1 MKHLFSFFF
10 VTCFFCSSCKK
21 NEIIT
26 GSGLIG
32 KWKAIEQFQSPGSG
46 GQYFPLPANEQF
58 LFEFKQDSS
67 FVYSLNSPKADSVFN
82 RFSVNGNEMRMYSS
96 INNKADTWYLH
107 GNGINTSEISI
118 SIFTCIEGCAYKFVR
133 IK

>member
-1 MKHLFSFFF
+1 MRLFLSFFL
-10 VTCFFCSSCKK
+10 VACFFCSSCKK
-21 NEIIT
+21 SEIIA

-46 GQYFPLPANEQF
+46 GQYYPLPANRQF

-67 FVYSLNSPKADSVFN
+67 FVYSPNSPKADSFFN

-96 INNKADTWYLH
+96 LNNKTDTWYLH
-107 GNGINTSEISI
+107 GDVINTSEMSI
-118 SIFTCIEGCAYKFVR
+118 SIFTCFEGCAYKFVR